1 MMNDGYE
8 YVVTERDV
16 EGVLIPT
23 GVKVE
28 IPAGTDV
35 TIFQSL
41 GDSYTVNI
49 AGNLVRISGKDG
61 DALNKPV
68 IEEEELEVSADV
80 PEGEVDRDLLI
91 SQLKTCYDPE
101 IPVNIYDLGLIY
113 GCEVVESDPGVE
125 PKENTVNVTM
135 TLTAPGCGMGDIIV
149 GEIREKMARVPNVTH
164 VNVELVFDPPWDRDK
179 MSEEAK
185 LALGM
190 F

>member
-16 EGVLIPT
+16 EGILIPT

-49 AGNLVRISGKDG
+49 SGNLVRIAGKDG

-68 IEEEELEVSADV
+68 IEEEELQVSPDV
-80 PEGEVDRDLLI
+80 PEGEVDKDLLI

-113 GCEVVESDPGVE
+113 GCEVLEAE
-125 PKENTVNVTM
+125 PEKNTVKVTM
-135 TLTAPGCGMGDIIV
+135 TLTAPGCGMGDVLV
-149 GEIREKMARVPNVTH
+149 GEIREKLARVPNVAA
-164 VNVELVFDPPWDRDK
+164 VNVELVFDPPWDREK

>member
-1 MMNDGYE
+1 MNDGYE
-8 YVVTERDV
+8 LVTTERDV
-16 EGVLIPT
+16 EAVLIPT

-28 IPAGTDV
+28 IAAGTDV

-49 AGNLVRISGKDG
+49 NGNLVRIAGDDG
-61 DALNKPV
+61 DAIGKPI
-68 IEEEELEVSADV
+68 IETQVLTPDPNV
-80 PEGEVDRDLLI
+80 PEGDVDDQLLM

-101 IPVNIYDLGLIY
+101 IPVDIVELGLIY
-113 GCEVVESDPGVE
+113 SCKVHPNQPSGNKVSVE
-125 PKENTVNVTM
+125 M

-149 GEIREKMARVPNVTH
+149 DEIKQKLSRVPNVTE
-164 VNVELVFDPPWDRDK
+164 VEVELVFDPPWSRDM
-179 MSEEAK
+179 MSDEAK

>member
-8 YVVTERDV
+8 LVTTEREV

-28 IPAGTDV
+28 IPVGTEV

-49 AGNLVRISGKDG
+49 TGNLVRIAGKDG

-68 IEEEELEVSADV
+68 IEEEILEPSADV
-80 PEGEVDRDLLI
+80 PEGEVDKDLLI
-91 SQLKTCYDPE
+91 SQLKTCFDPE

-113 GCEVVESDPGVE
+113 ACEVVEEGE
-125 PKENTVNVTM
+125 EKNTVNVTM
-135 TLTAPGCGMGDIIV
+135 TLTAPGCGMGDILV
-149 GEIREKMARVPNVTH
+149 GEIREKLIRVPNVTA

-185 LALGM
+185 LVLGM

>member
-41 GDSYTVNI
+41 GDGYTVNI
-49 AGNLVRISGKDG
+49 NGNLIRIAGKDG

-68 IEEEELEVSADV
+68 YEEEELQPSANV
-80 PEGEVDRDLLI
+80 PEGEVDKDLVI

-113 GCEVVESDPGVE
+113 GCDVIEEGPE
-125 PKENTVNVTM
+125 KNAVNVTM

-149 GEIREKMARVPNVTH
+149 GEIREKMMRVPNVTA